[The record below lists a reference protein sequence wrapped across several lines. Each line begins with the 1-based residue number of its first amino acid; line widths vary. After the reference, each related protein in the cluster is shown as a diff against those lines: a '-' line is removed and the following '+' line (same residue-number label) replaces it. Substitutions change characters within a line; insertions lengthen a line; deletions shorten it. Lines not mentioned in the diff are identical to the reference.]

1 MARGVIHRLVETP
14 HRTRKQTRMSDT
26 PEKKPKRKYVP
37 ETVALH
43 RKPER
48 DAAEVLREQVLAVA
62 DEVFDR
68 YVWGESF
75 QAIAD
80 TLDFK
85 VAGWKLRAILME
97 HETTKETYAKIG
109 ALRAHNLVDAAIDY
123 GRSAAAIGDA
133 AGFRVAVDT
142 NLKVAAKL
150 NVMDYG
156 DKSKLEL
163 TGKNGGAIE
172 VKADLTLTAE
182 QAYDKMIRGE

>member
-1 MARGVIHRLVETP
+1 
-14 HRTRKQTRMSDT
+14 MSDT
-26 PEKKPKRKYVP
+26 PEKKPIKRKYVP

-48 DAAEVLREQVLAVA
+48 DAAEVLREQVLGVA

-182 QAYDKMIRGE
+182 QAYERMVKGI